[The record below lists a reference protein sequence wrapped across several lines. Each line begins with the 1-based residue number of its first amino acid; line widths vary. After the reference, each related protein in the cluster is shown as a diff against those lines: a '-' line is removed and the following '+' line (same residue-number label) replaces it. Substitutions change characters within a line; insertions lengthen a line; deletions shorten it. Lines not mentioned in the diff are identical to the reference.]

1 MTADRRYWNRLG
13 TSLAVLALFCAP
25 PALAQ
30 VPNAPTKAMDAQTLV
45 RRAAANAEAAGRD
58 TGKLFMYRAARET
71 NSGAAIRDMVETK
84 DVILARTITWNGKVP
99 PPEER
104 AKEDARLDLLVTSA
118 DELRK
123 KKAEQ
128 LADRKRTLQLVR
140 ALPDALR
147 FEYDGT
153 EMVHGR
159 EAIRLK
165 FTPNPDFNPTSKETY
180 GLKAAVGKLW
190 IDKTYTQIVRMDAA
204 LTENVYIGWGILGHI
219 NKGGRLELEQ
229 SLLPG
234 NAWRITKL
242 NIEATGKVF
251 FFKTIRIKQRQSG
264 WDYRLVPND
273 LSIAQAV
280 AALKHPATAVSAQSV
295 ATPTAQPATKR

>member
-1 MTADRRYWNRLG
+1 MM
-13 TSLAVLALFCAP
+13 ALLCAWG
-25 PALAQ
+25 ATWAFAQ
-30 VPNAPTKAMDAQTLV
+30 VQNAPANAMDAQALV
-45 RRAAANAEAAGRD
+45 RRAAANAEAAARD
-58 TGKLFMYRAARET
+58 NTKLFMYRAAKET
-71 NSGAAIRDMVETK
+71 NSGAAIRDLVETK
-84 DVILARTITWNGKVP
+84 EVILARTITWNGKVP

-104 AKEDARLDLLVTSA
+104 AKEDARLDLLVTNA
-118 DELRK
+118 EELRK

-153 EMVHGR
+153 EMVQGR
-159 EAIRLK
+159 EAIRLR
-165 FTPNPDFNPTSKETY
+165 FTPNPHFNPTSKETY
-180 GLKAAVGKLW
+180 GLKAAAGKLW
-190 IDKTYTQIVRMDAA
+190 IDTAHTQIVRMDAA

-234 NAWRITKL
+234 NAWRISKL

-264 WDYRLVPND
+264 WDYRLVPGD
-273 LSIAQAV
+273 LTIAQAV
-280 AALKHPATAVSAQSV
+280 AALKRPAAAVSAQSV
-295 ATPTAQPATKR
+295 ATPAAQPATKR

>member
-1 MTADRRYWNRLG
+1 M
-13 TSLAVLALFCAP
+13 LALLGAAP
-25 PALAQ
+25 AFAQ
-30 VPNAPTKAMDAQTLV
+30 GQNAPTHAIDAQTLV
-45 RRAAANAEAAGRD
+45 RRAAANAEAAARD
-58 TGKLFMYRAARET
+58 TSKLFMYRVAKET

-84 DVILARTITWNGKVP
+84 DVILARTITWNGQIP
-99 PPEER
+99 PPSER
-104 AKEDARLDLLVTSA
+104 AKEDAKLDLLVVSA

-128 LADRKRTLQLVR
+128 DTDRKRTLQLVG

-159 EAIRLK
+159 EAIRLR
-165 FTPNPDFNPTSKETY
+165 FTPNPAFRPTSRETY
-180 GLKAAVGKLW
+180 GLKAAAGKLW
-190 IDKTYTQIVRMDAA
+190 IDRAHTQIVRMDAA

-219 NKGGRLELEQ
+219 DKGGRLELER

-242 NIEATGKVF
+242 NIEATGKAF

-264 WDYRLVPND
+264 WDYRVVPND

-295 ATPTAQPATKR
+295 ATPTAQPAAKR